1 MSMPDYEQFI
11 GTCGQLTTTEDTYK
25 VFVDI
30 DPQTGGKPT
39 IEVLDP
45 LCPACKGFEARLDA
59 SGLDAQVD
67 RLAVLFP
74 LDNACNWNIK
84 DAMHPGACLVSEAVL
99 CAGDKGRDV
108 IHWAFANQP
117 RILEVAKAD
126 IAAAGDVPADKRPM
140 PGLKAMLSEAFPD
153 VASCVG
159 TARATQRLNQSLR
172 WVTKNQLPVT
182 TPQFYVDG
190 VKLCDEDTDLGMDYA
205 LSRLLAQG
213 GAKPQEAS
221 R

>member
-1 MSMPDYEQFI
+1 MAMPDYEPFI
-11 GTCGQLTTTEDTYK
+11 GACGQLTTTEDTYK

-45 LCPACKGFEARLDA
+45 LCPACKGFEARLEA

-67 RLAVLFP
+67 RMAALFP
-74 LDNACNWNIK
+74 LDDACNWNVK
-84 DAMHPGACLVSEAVL
+84 EALHPGACLVSEAVL

-108 IHWAFANQP
+108 ILWAFANQEL
-117 RILEVAKAD
+117 IKTTAKDD
-126 IAAAGDVPADKRPM
+126 IAAAGDVAADKRPM
-140 PGLKAMLSEAFPD
+140 TKLKALLTEAHPS
-153 VASCVG
+153 VGACIG
-159 TARATQRLNQSLR
+159 TAKAGQRLNQSLR

-182 TPQFYVDG
+182 TPQIYVEG

-205 LSRLLAQG
+205 LSRLLVKGAATG
-213 GAKPQEAS
+213 GEAT